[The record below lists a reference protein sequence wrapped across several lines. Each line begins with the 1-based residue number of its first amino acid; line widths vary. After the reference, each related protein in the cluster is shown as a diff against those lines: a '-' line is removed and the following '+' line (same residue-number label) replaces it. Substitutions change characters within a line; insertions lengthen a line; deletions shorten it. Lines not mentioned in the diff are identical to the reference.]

1 MTTFTSEDRE
11 NAMNTPTVIVDSGA
25 SVKGTREMTQEELI
39 DALDQRYGNP
49 HAKECHLIQEAIKVL
64 KLQSDEIKALYAQLK
79 DKK

>member
-11 NAMNTPTVIVDSGA
+11 NAMNMPTVIVDSGA
-25 SVKGTREMTQEELI
+25 SAREIMDFNDLI
-39 DALDQRYGNP
+39 YQLDQRYGNT
-49 HAKECHLIQEAIKVL
+49 HAKECYLIQEAIKVL